1 MQFPDGPFIQWHK
14 SVVVVVV
21 DDNDADDDVVVD
33 NDDNDDDDDEDLNL
47 IMLFFSPLES
57 VTCIFIRLPLIYMYC
72 TVYICC
78 N

>member
-1 MQFPDGPFIQWHK
+1 MQFQDGPFIQWRK
-14 SVVVVVV
+14 SVVVVV